1 MGPIGMSFERLVSQ
15 AQPADLDDELE
26 KLLAD
31 SGSLAFKVA
40 YSVLRQ
46 REDAED
52 VGQEALA
59 RAFRNR
65 DRLRDRESFR
75 SWLVRI
81 CWRLALD
88 HLRSRRRRERREQ
101 RAALVGLPANVEDVA
116 AENEFRERLWR
127 AIDALPDKLRRVVV
141 LAALEGHGVDKVAT
155 LLGLPAGTVKSRLF
169 LARRR
174 LAETLR

>member
-1 MGPIGMSFERLVSQ
+1 MSFERLVSQ

-65 DRLRDRESFR
+65 DRLRDRES
-75 SWLVRI
+75 
-81 CWRLALD
+81 
-88 HLRSRRRRERREQ
+88 LRSSPTRCR
-101 RAALVGLPANVEDVA
+101 
-116 AENEFRERLWR
+116 
-127 AIDALPDKLRRVVV
+127 
-141 LAALEGHGVDKVAT
+141 
-155 LLGLPAGTVKSRLF
+155 
-169 LARRR
+169 
-174 LAETLR
+174 